1 MLIIPLACLGSQ
13 LGCMIKTMEKGKFF
27 TNQEI
32 TDLLQ
37 KMAAAYTVKDEDR
50 FRIKAYEEASVSVEH
65 STSELKDL
73 WDEGK
78 LEEVPGIG
86 KSLAGYLDEL
96 FRTGKVKHFEK
107 VISSLPP
114 AIFVFDKIPGL
125 GPKRSLALSKELGIT
140 NEKDALDRLKKAG
153 REGKIRSI
161 AGFDEKSEE
170 NILKGIESLKKGEQK
185 TKRMPLYQADAVA
198 QELIAYLKKSPAVI
212 EAHPLGSLR
221 RMLATVGDIDISV
234 STKSPKEVMAHFFRY
249 PKIRRVVSKGEEA
262 LARVV
267 LQSGQQVDIRL
278 SSPESYGAMLQYF
291 TGSKQHNIYLR
302 EYALKKGLS
311 LSEYG
316 IKKKLQSGKGSKLQR
331 YKTEED
337 FYQDLGLDWI
347 PPEIREGSGEIEL
360 ARENK
365 LPHLVEEKDIKG
377 DLHLHSDFPIEPSHD
392 VGASSMA
399 EMIQM
404 AKELNYEY
412 IGFTEHNPAVS
423 GHSEKE
429 IIELVK
435 RKKEAIDKIIY
446 SSEKGVKRGGKKLPI
461 TIFNGLEVDIR
472 PNGELALPEKA
483 FAFLDYAIVGV
494 HGSFEMTRE
503 KMTERILKGLSHPK
517 AKILAHPT
525 GRKIG
530 VREGYE
536 LDWAKVFDFCRENG
550 KVLEISAWPDRLDLP
565 DILVREAVKTGV
577 KMVINSDSHAV
588 DQMNFMRYGVAVARR
603 GWAEKKDIL
612 NTLPKEKLSDILT
625 SS

>member
-1 MLIIPLACLGSQ
+1 M
-13 LGCMIKTMEKGKFF
+13 KGRFF

-32 TDLLQ
+32 ADLLR

-86 KSLAGYLDEL
+86 KSLAEYLDEL
-96 FRTGKVKHFEK
+96 FRTGRVKHFEK

-114 AIFVFDKIPGL
+114 AMFVFDKIPGL
-125 GPKRSLALSKELGIT
+125 GPKRSLTLSKELGIT
-140 NEKDALDRLKKAG
+140 GEKDALERLKAAAKQ
-153 REGKIRSI
+153 EKIRELP
-161 AGFDEKSEE
+161 GFDTKSEE
-170 NILKGIESLKKGEQK
+170 NILKGIESLEKGEQK

-198 QELIAYLKKSPAVI
+198 LELTAYLKKNPAVI

-221 RMLATVGDIDISV
+221 RMLSTVGDIDISV

-262 LARVV
+262 LGRVV
-267 LQSGQQVDIRL
+267 LQGGQQVDIRL

-302 EYALKKGLS
+302 EYALGKHLS

-316 IKKKLQSGKGSKLQR
+316 IKNLKTQKVEKTR
-331 YKTEED
+331 TEEE
-337 FYQDLGLDWI
+337 FYQALGLKYI
-347 PPEIREGSGEIEL
+347 PPEIREGSGEIEA
-360 ARENK
+360 AREGK
-365 LPHLVEEKDIKG
+365 LPDLVEKKEIKG

-392 VGASSMA
+392 IGVSSMA
-399 EMIQM
+399 EMIKM
-404 AKELNYEY
+404 AQELNYEY
-412 IGFTEHNPAVS
+412 IGFAEHNPSVS
-423 GHSEKE
+423 RHSEKE
-429 IIELVK
+429 IIDLVK
-435 RKKEAIDKIIY
+435 KKKEVIDKIIY
-446 SSEKGVKRGGKKLPI
+446 SSEKEVKKRGKNLLI
-461 TIFNGLEVDIR
+461 MVYNGLEIDIK
-472 PNGELALPEKA
+472 PDGELALPEPA
-483 FAFLDYAIVGV
+483 FEFLNYAIVAV

-503 KMTERILKGLSHPK
+503 KMTKRVLKGLSHPK

-530 VREGYE
+530 LREGYE
-536 LDWAKVFDFCRENG
+536 LDWEAVFEFCRKNG
-550 KVLEISAWPDRLDLP
+550 KALEISAWPDRLDLP
-565 DILVREAVKTGV
+565 DTLVREAVKAGV
-577 KMVINSDSHAV
+577 KLVIDSDSHAA
-588 DQMNFMRYGVAVARR
+588 DQMTFMRFGVAVARR

-612 NTLPKEKLSDILT
+612 NTLPRAKLSDILL
-625 SS
+625 S